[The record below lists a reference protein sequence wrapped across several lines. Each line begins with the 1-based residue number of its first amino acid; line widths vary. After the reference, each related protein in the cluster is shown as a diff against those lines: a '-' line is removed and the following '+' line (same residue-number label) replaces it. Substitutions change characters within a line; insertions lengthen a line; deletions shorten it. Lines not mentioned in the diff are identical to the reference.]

1 MESERPRNTT
11 VPPPPIATKLTK
23 NQRKKRRQRAAR
35 LEWLAAS
42 IDGETGAEA
51 GDGPLEEPQ
60 PAEKRPKVAA
70 VAFYLAPPSPRA
82 VSSLEPSQRRPQLS
96 LSSFGAGPFS
106 EPAFNAQRGPGDA
119 AMPDP
124 VFRGDM
130 THLAR
135 AMAAQGAQPSAAL
148 PVPLLPLLSAVATE
162 SAASAEAA
170 PRAGAA
176 TAEEV
181 AQAAA
186 AAWPAATPA
195 PPAPALDAV
204 APLGPNGM
212 RVFIHGNYHR
222 YYGYRLG
229 QAFAEDPRLA
239 ALERRWF
246 AGRRCM
252 DVGCNEGLVTL
263 TIASK
268 FGVRSMIGVDLD
280 EHLIRR
286 ACA

>member
-1 MESERPRNTT
+1 MQMDSKKSQ
-11 VPPPPIATKLTK
+11 VPAAPLPPIATKLTK
-23 NQRKKRRQRAAR
+23 NQKKKRRQRLAR

-42 IDGETGAEA
+42 IGAEA
-51 GDGPLEEPQ
+51 ATAPGGNGPLEELEPL
-60 PAEKRPKVAA
+60 EKRPKVATDA
-70 VAFYLAPPSPRA
+70 VHHASPSPRA

-96 LSSFGAGPFS
+96 LSSFGIGDIGPF
-106 EPAFNAQRGPGDA
+106 FDHVINAE
-119 AMPDP
+119 MPDP
-124 VFRGDM
+124 VFRGDL

-135 AMAAQGAQPSAAL
+135 AMAAQGAQPAGTR
-148 PVPLLPLLSAVATE
+148 PGPLLSDLATE
-162 SAASAEAA
+162 SAASAEPAS
-170 PRAGAA
+170 RFGGAS
-176 TAEEV
+176 AEEV
-181 AQAAA
+181 AQTAA

-195 PPAPALDAV
+195 PTAPALDAV

-222 YYGYRLG
+222 YYGYRMG
-229 QAFAEDPRLA
+229 QAFSEDPRLA

-263 TIASK
+263 GIAAK